1 MGVGS
6 ESFTYEVCDNS
17 TPTPLCD
24 SAIVTVVVQP
34 IAGGGIQY
42 RLVEIDYDVLG
53 SAIVATVQTRTSD
66 NAKVANVA
74 LDLTASS
81 GLSTV
86 LSGPTSGACDAA
98 SPAGSCD
105 QFHVIRFSIDP
116 CNVEN
121 AEMLLTAQFKCA
133 DGSDPNTCGYQ
144 NIQGSFTLD
153 KLFLTYDACPRTVEF
168 GIEYASSFLRLH
180 DDVPRAVPISAPA
193 AQESTVYGRCSIA
206 PSAGAAFQS
215 VTLSGLKVFQ
225 QNGNIDLGDQLG
237 ASFLTMTSPLTST
250 SASNAVFDFDLTM
263 DASFFLLANTY
274 YLEAS
279 LDLTFA
285 NTGPLTKKLVIP
297 LVIPGNKKMLRSS
310 VQLVALSARAD
321 DDGAGNQDGV
331 FSEVFGVSA
340 APRVAAAQPSDSSS
354 NDSAIIA
361 AAVGIT

>member
-1 MGVGS
+1 MG
-6 ESFTYEVCDNS
+6 
-17 TPTPLCD
+17 
-24 SAIVTVVVQP
+24 
-34 IAGGGIQY
+34 
-42 RLVEIDYDVLG
+42 
-53 SAIVATVQTRTSD
+53 
-66 NAKVANVA
+66 
-74 LDLTASS
+74 
-81 GLSTV
+81 
-86 LSGPTSGACDAA
+86 
-98 SPAGSCD
+98 
-105 QFHVIRFSIDP
+105 
-116 CNVEN
+116 
-121 AEMLLTAQFKCA
+121 
-133 DGSDPNTCGYQ
+133 
-144 NIQGSFTLD
+144 
-153 KLFLTYDACPRTVEF
+153 
-168 GIEYASSFLRLH
+168 ASSFLRLH

-297 LVIPGNKKMLRSS
+297 LVIPGSKKMLRSS
-310 VQLVALSARAD
+310 LANPNAVQLVALSARAD

-340 APRVAAAQPSDSSS
+340 APRAAAAQPSDSSS

-361 AAVGIT
+361 AAVGITVGVIALIVVVVIVRKRKSESRERAGSDTPLPVVVMS

>member
-1 MGVGS
+1 MG
-6 ESFTYEVCDNS
+6 
-17 TPTPLCD
+17 
-24 SAIVTVVVQP
+24 
-34 IAGGGIQY
+34 
-42 RLVEIDYDVLG
+42 
-53 SAIVATVQTRTSD
+53 
-66 NAKVANVA
+66 
-74 LDLTASS
+74 
-81 GLSTV
+81 
-86 LSGPTSGACDAA
+86 
-98 SPAGSCD
+98 
-105 QFHVIRFSIDP
+105 
-116 CNVEN
+116 
-121 AEMLLTAQFKCA
+121 
-133 DGSDPNTCGYQ
+133 
-144 NIQGSFTLD
+144 
-153 KLFLTYDACPRTVEF
+153 
-168 GIEYASSFLRLH
+168 ASSFLRLH

-250 SASNAVFDFDLTM
+250 SASNAVLDFDLTM

-361 AAVGIT
+361 AAVGITVGVAALV